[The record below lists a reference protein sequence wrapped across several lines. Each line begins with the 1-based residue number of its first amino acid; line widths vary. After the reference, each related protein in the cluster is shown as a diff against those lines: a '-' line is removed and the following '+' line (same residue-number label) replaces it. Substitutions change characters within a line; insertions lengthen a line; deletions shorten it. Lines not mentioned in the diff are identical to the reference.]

1 MLDAYTFEF
10 FDLVSARFDHTTNL
24 SIFTLLEDDTKRVGA
39 DSLDLTWLSLYEFL
53 GSEGWL
59 WR

>member
-10 FDLVSARFDHTTNL
+10 LDLVSARLDHTTNL
-24 SIFTLLEDDTKRVGA
+24 SIFTLLEDDTKGVGA
-39 DSLDLTWLSLYEFL
+39 DSLDLTWLSLYEFF
-53 GSEGWL
+53 GGERWF